1 MVLSIACWD
10 ALPTKQ
16 ATMRHTIPSVHDPA
30 NLEYLRLFEQLDRMA
45 TLLDSRYCVPYT
57 RIRFGWDAIIG
68 LLPVVGDLATA
79 AASLHLVRRAHA
91 LGADGRLASAMVLNV
106 LVDALLGFIPI
117 IGTIFDV
124 FFRAND
130 RNVKLLIDH
139 IERHRR
145 P

>member
-1 MVLSIACWD
+1 
-10 ALPTKQ
+10 
-16 ATMRHTIPSVHDPA
+16 MRYTIPSAHDPA
-30 NLEYLRLFEQLDRMA
+30 NPEYLRLFDDLDRTA
-45 TLLDSRYCVPYT
+45 TLLDSRYRVPFT
-57 RIRFGWDAIIG
+57 RVRFGWDAIVG

-79 AASLHLVRRAHA
+79 AVSLHLVRRAHR
-91 LGADGRLASAMVLNV
+91 LGADRRLASRMVLNV

-124 FFRAND
+124 FFRANE
-130 RNVKLLIDH
+130 RNLKLLIDH